1 MLTAYWQLATAL
13 FIVSPMFDK
22 FREECGVFGI
32 YGHEDAA
39 RLVYL
44 GLYALQHR
52 GQESAGIVS
61 SDGEML
67 YAERGMGHV
76 NDIFSEDHLARLPG
90 HSAIGHV
97 RYSTAGIVSIN
108 EAQPFLV
115 NCRLGQID
123 LCHNGNLPDAA
134 EVRQQL
140 EGEGAIFSSTSDT
153 EVVLHR
159 IARSRTGNL
168 VEAIIEALKADEG
181 AFSMLFETPGCLI
194 AVRDPR
200 GFRPLCLGQLN
211 GAIVFASETCAFD
224 LFGAKYLRDLE
235 PGEVVIVDSQ
245 GINSLHPFPAKQI
258 RHCIFE
264 HVYFSRPDSM
274 VFGRS
279 VNKSRHLL
287 GSYLA
292 RECPA
297 DADIVVPVPD
307 SGVAAAIGYAA
318 ESGLKFRFGLVRNH
332 YVGRTF
338 IEPRSQIRHFG
349 VKIKLNPV
357 RDLIEGRS
365 VVLIDDSIVR
375 GTTSQKI
382 VKMVRD
388 AGAREVHMRISC
400 PPTIAPCYYGVDTP
414 DRKELIAANNSIE
427 GIRDFV
433 GADSLG
439 YLSLKGLLEACG
451 EVGLDPESSRFC
463 TACYTGNYPTL
474 LGANVQT
481 MRERDLES
489 SFSLVQL

>member
-1 MLTAYWQLATAL
+1 LSLIPSVPL
-13 FIVSPMFDK
+13 FTSREFLILDSHNMFDK

-32 YGHEDAA
+32 FGHDEAA
-39 RLVYL
+39 RLAYL

-61 SDGEML
+61 SDGERL
-67 YAERGMGHV
+67 HAERGMGHV
-76 NDIFSEDHLARLPG
+76 SDIFREAELMRLPG
-90 HSAIGHV
+90 SLAIGHV
-97 RYSTAGIVSIN
+97 RYSTAGKVSID
-108 EAQPFLV
+108 EAQPFAVKCAFGSLA
-115 NCRLGQID
+115 

-134 EVRQQL
+134 QVRREL
-140 EGEGAIFSSTSDT
+140 EADGAIFSSTSDT

-159 IARSRTGNL
+159 IARSRSGDL
-168 VEAIIEALKADEG
+168 IEAIIDALRSDEG
-181 AFSMLFETPGCLI
+181 AFSMLFATPTRLV

-200 GFRPLCLGQLN
+200 GFRPLCMGSLEGSV
-211 GAIVFASETCAFD
+211 VFASETCAFD
-224 LFGAKYLRDLE
+224 LIGATYIRDVE
-235 PGEVVIVDSQ
+235 PGEVVVVDRDGTRSV
-245 GINSLHPFPAKQI
+245 HPFPPREHK
-258 RHCIFE
+258 HCIFE
-264 HVYFSRPDSM
+264 HVYFSRPDSI

-287 GSYLA
+287 GRYLA

-307 SGVAAAIGYAA
+307 SGVSAAIGYAA

-357 RDLIEGRS
+357 RDLIEGKR
-365 VVLIDDSIVR
+365 VVLLDDSIVR

-388 AGAREVHMRISC
+388 AGAKEVHMRISC
-400 PPTIAPCYYGVDTP
+400 PPTKSPCYYGVDTP
-414 DRKELIAANNSIE
+414 TQGELIGAQKTIAEICE
-427 GIRDFV
+427 FI

-439 YLSLKGLLEACG
+439 YLSLAGLLDACG
-451 EVGLDPESSRFC
+451 DPADKRFC
-463 TACYTGNYPTL
+463 TSCYTGRYPTPL
-474 LGANVQT
+474 SQT
-481 MRERDLES
+481 SSTNQSTERDLEP
-489 SFSLVQL
+489 VR